1 MSRDWT
7 FDPGNWNIICDVCG
21 QKYKAS
27 EIKKRWD
34 GLFVCA
40 QDYEERHIQDFIRV
54 TPDKIT
60 VPFIRNPCDSFGASL
75 TCDIWAKHPYAGYG
89 KIGCMELGFAF
100 YSEQEMLF
108 EFPLV

>member
-7 FDPGNWNIICDVCG
+7 FDPGNWNLICDVCG

-54 TPDKIT
+54 KPDKIT
-60 VPFIRNPCDSFGASL
+60 VPFIRKPEDTFL
-75 TCDIWAKHPYAGYG
+75 VTCDVWGKHSNSDYG
-89 KIGCMELGFAF
+89 RADCMEVGYAL
-100 YSEQEMLF
+100 YSQQDLVS